1 MRHIFAFAA
10 RMDRTPVLVEKNGDC
25 FEACGEAGEIPTKNG
40 NLRQEN
46 DQAGVARPR
55 KQRLDRLPL
64 SIDVNGMGMAAVVVA
79 VPVLDLEIRHR
90 EQRLGRLKKIEETK
104 IAFGI
109 EIRAARI

>member
-46 DQAGVARPR
+46 DQAEVARPR
-55 KQRLDRLPL
+55 KQRLDGLQL
-64 SIDVNGMGMAAVVVA
+64 SSDVNRIGIEALVVA
-79 VPVLDLEIRHR
+79 VRVLDLEIRHR
-90 EQRLGRLKKIEETK
+90 EQRLGRCKKIEETK
-104 IAFGI
+104 
-109 EIRAARI
+109 